1 MTTTTAPSYKG
12 FRFPHDIIAH
22 AVWLYFRFNLSFR
35 DVEALLAARGVI
47 VLDETVR
54 QWCRKFGQTFANDL
68 RRRRARRGDTWHRD
82 DLFRTISGK
91 RPYLGRAVDHA
102 GTVLDRLVQRRRN
115 TQAAKTCVRT
125 GLKGGTDV
133 PRVLSPATRTR

>member
-1 MTTTTAPSYKG
+1 VDV
-12 FRFPHDIIAH
+12 RFT
-22 AVWLYFRFNLSFR
+22 RRFR
-35 DVEALLAARGVI
+35 DVQEVRTTRAVI
-47 VLDETVR
+47 GLDETVR
-54 QWCRKFGQTFANDL
+54 PWCHTCGQTFANDL

-115 TQAAKTCVRT
+115 PHAAKTFVRT
-125 GLKGGTDV
+125 GLKGGTDM
-133 PRVLSPATRTR
+133 PRVLSPATRAR